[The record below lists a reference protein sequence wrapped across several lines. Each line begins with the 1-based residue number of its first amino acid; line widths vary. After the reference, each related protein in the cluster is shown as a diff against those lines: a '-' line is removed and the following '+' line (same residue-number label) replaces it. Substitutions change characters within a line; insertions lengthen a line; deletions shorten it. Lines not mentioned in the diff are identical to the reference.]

1 MTTGVTE
8 GLDLVAVIMAGG
20 AGTRFWPLSTEKR
33 PKQFLSLF
41 GDKSLLRMSY
51 ERVSGLAPPERLLVL
66 TNRNFLPLVMEQLP
80 EVPPINVVGEPL
92 RRDTAAAITLASL
105 ICRERFG
112 DPLMLVLTADHLI
125 EPLEL
130 FHKTALSALKA
141 AKDDEVLYTFGIRPT
156 YAATGYGYLELG
168 KMVLE
173 DGGIGHYE
181 VMTFKE
187 KPDRET
193 AEEYLRSGR
202 FLWNSGMFA
211 WRTTVI
217 LEEIE
222 RCLPG
227 HLQALEQAMK
237 YYGREGW
244 EGELEEAF
252 SSIDPIS
259 IDYGVMER
267 AERVR
272 CVAASFRWS
281 DVGGWLALKEY
292 MEEDGEGNL
301 YRGKLLTLDASGN
314 LVFCEDEEEQVALI
328 GVKGLVVVR
337 AGGRTLI
344 VPQERTEEVK
354 RLLEEA
360 GKKVLDKGGRLN
372 QSKL

>member
-1 MTTGVTE
+1 MTTGVIE

-51 ERVSGLAPPERLLVL
+51 ERVSGLAPPERVLVL
-66 TNRNFLPLVMEQLP
+66 TNRNFLPLVMGQLP

-130 FHKTALSALKA
+130 FHKTALSALRA
-141 AKDDEVLYTFGIRPT
+141 ARDEEVLYTFGIRPT

-168 KMVLE
+168 RKVLE
-173 DGGIGHYE
+173 DDGIEHYE

-227 HLQALEQAMK
+227 HLQVLEQAMK

-244 EGELEEAF
+244 EGRLEEAF

-272 CVAASFRWS
+272 CVAASFQWS
-281 DVGGWLALKEY
+281 DVGGWLALKGY
-292 MEEDGEGNL
+292 LRDDGEGNRH
-301 YRGKLLTLDASGN
+301 RGKLLTLDAADN

-354 RLLEEA
+354 RLLQEA

-372 QSKL
+372 KSKL

>member
-1 MTTGVTE
+1 MTTGVIE

-51 ERVSGLAPPERLLVL
+51 ERVSGLAPPERVLVL

-141 AKDDEVLYTFGIRPT
+141 AKDDEVLYTFGIKPT

-173 DGGIGHYE
+173 DDGIEHYE

-227 HLQALEQAMK
+227 HLQALEQTMR
-237 YYGREGW
+237 YYGRKGW
-244 EGELEEAF
+244 EGRLEEAF

-292 MEEDGEGNL
+292 LEEDGEGNL

-360 GKKVLDKGGRLN
+360 GKKILDKGGRLN
-372 QSKL
+372 KSKL